1 MINEQLKELAEIIKG
16 KYSELLAAGLKVN
29 DLILMEYQQ
38 ATGANTFQTFKQWK
52 DQGMK
57 VKKGEKGFPIFSKPI
72 QKKAKE
78 EEGEQ
83 DEKKGPK
90 YFHTA
95 YLFHEGQ
102 VEPMTEKEKPRDPQM
117 EQNIERIKQL
127 TTI

>member
-1 MINEQLKELAEIIKG
+1 
-16 KYSELLAAGLKVN
+16 
-29 DLILMEYQQ
+29 
-38 ATGANTFQTFKQWK
+38 
-52 DQGMK
+52 MK

-90 YFHTA
+90 YVHTA